1 MATGFRYL
9 FCGCKD
15 MEKRKRR
22 DNASLL
28 LVMLRLTRYCQVVWS
43 WRFGRHFA
51 GCIRRDRLKPN
62 DKWYMDEVI
71 IAIGGRKFWLGRA
84 IDTDADV
91 LDIQVQTRRNTKASK
106 CFAARLVSL
115 ALS

>member
-1 MATGFRYL
+1 
-9 FCGCKD
+9 
-15 MEKRKRR
+15 
-22 DNASLL
+22 
-28 LVMLRLTRYCQVVWS
+28 
-43 WRFGRHFA
+43 
-51 GCIRRDRLKPN
+51 
-62 DKWYMDEVI
+62 MDEVI

-91 LDIQVQTRRNTKASK
+91 LDIQVPTRRNTKASQ